1 MNSQHVNDDSSA
13 SGYLTTD
20 YEGLSATFSEVE
32 QLPATGYC
40 ELYRAKRYGRWYL
53 LKCLTAEHEDDEAY
67 RQILRKELEVLMSLQ
82 HPAVMQAVGMEP
94 VVLPGR
100 GEVACLVAEWIDGMT
115 LSDFLRQQPASA
127 TLRRIAAE
135 LADAVAY
142 VHQQQ
147 VVHRDLKPSNIMI
160 THNGHYAKL
169 IDFGL
174 ADTDSHAILKQPAG
188 TLRYM
193 APEQAQLAQADVRND
208 IYSLGV
214 IFQEMNQLG
223 GARIPERIVSRCLAP
238 IDHRYQ
244 EMSQLTAALER
255 SRHRRRRL
263 LIAAITAVVLFV
275 VAVMGWQVLLLQRK
289 AETIQGDA
297 DRMNRQL
304 RVLRHEIIDFDDP
317 AVHRKCLAHWDID
330 RDGELSYDEVC
341 AVTSLD
347 SVFTRDTT
355 IMFFPELQY
364 FTGLNDIS
372 PGAFRDCSRLQSVTL
387 PRTIRFFR
395 RDAFRGSGLRMLTVP
410 STVVGIGDHCMDDMP
425 ELQTVVF
432 EAQMPATN
440 EGVVPLQGCPRLS
453 SIYIPK
459 YMMARLDDRRSWESL
474 RPLMQTNIRFADPEV
489 KAICLRH
496 WDKSGDGEL
505 QIDEA
510 QAVTALDAAFTNNPA
525 ITSFDELRYFTGLTA
540 IGSSEFDECRHLRS
554 IQLPATI
561 LSIGAWAFHL
571 CYSLDSITLP
581 DRLEHIGHN
590 AFDQCP
596 LRSIFIP
603 ASVTS
608 LTSTS
613 VSACPQLRRV
623 VVSPDN
629 PVYDSRDGCNAII
642 ETATNMLLSGSAA
655 AYIPRSVTS
664 LSDEAFNYFHPDTL
678 TIPRQIT
685 RIGPWTLAANIGC
698 LYMESPVPPAFDS
711 QNGQVILGQ
720 TTDSIF
726 VPRGSLR
733 AYLQAEGFRQCSK
746 KLHEYTPK

>member
-1 MNSQHVNDDSSA
+1 MNSF
-13 SGYLTTD
+13 SGYSTSD

-32 QLPATGYC
+32 QLPSTGYC
-40 ELYRAKRYGRWYL
+40 DLYRAKRYGRWYL
-53 LKCLTAEHEDDEAY
+53 LKCLNAAHEGDEAY
-67 RQILRKELEVLMSLQ
+67 RQMLRKELEVLMSLQ

-94 VVLPGR
+94 VELPDR
-100 GEVACLVAEWIDGMT
+100 GVVMCMVAEWIDGTT
-115 LSDFLRQQPASA
+115 LSDFLMQQPGAA
-127 TLRRIAAE
+127 TLRRIAYE
-135 LADAVAY
+135 MADAVAY

-147 VVHRDLKPSNIMI
+147 VVHRDLKPDNIMI
-160 THNGHYAKL
+160 THNGHYVKI

-174 ADTDSHAILKQPAG
+174 ADTDSHAILKQPGG

-223 GARIPERIVSRCLAP
+223 KARISKRIISRCLAP

-244 EMSQLTAALER
+244 DMTQLVDALEH
-255 SRHRRRRL
+255 SRQRRRRL
-263 LIAAITAVVLFV
+263 LIAAISAVALLII
-275 VAVMGWQVLLLQRK
+275 AVMGWQVLLLQRK
-289 AETIQGDA
+289 AETIQDNA
-297 DRMNRQL
+297 DKMGRQL
-304 RVLRHEIIDFDDP
+304 RVLRHEIIDFDDE
-317 AVHRKCLAHWDID
+317 AVLRKCLAHWDTD
-330 RDGELSYDEVC
+330 RDGELSYEEAH
-341 AVTSLD
+341 AVTSLG
-347 SVFTRDTT
+347 SVFTGDTV
-355 IMFFPELQY
+355 IKYFPELQY
-364 FTGLNDIS
+364 FTGLTEIS
-372 PGAFRDCSRLQSVTL
+372 PAAFRDCRLLQTVTL
-387 PRTIRFFR
+387 PHTVRFFR
-395 RDAFRGSGLRMLTVP
+395 KNAFRGSGLRMLSVP

-425 ELQTVVF
+425 ELQTVIF

-440 EGVVPLQGCPRLS
+440 EGVVPLQGCPQLS
-453 SIYIPK
+453 AIYIPK
-459 YMMARLDDRRSWESL
+459 YVKARLEDRRMWEPL
-474 RPLMQTNIRFADPEV
+474 RPLMQTNIHFADPEV

-554 IQLPATI
+554 IQLLATI
-561 LSIGAWAFHL
+561 LSIGDWAFHM
-571 CYSLDSITLP
+571 CNSLDSITLP

-590 AFDQCP
+590 AFDMCP

-608 LTSTS
+608 LSSTS
-613 VSACPQLRRV
+613 VSACQYLRRV

-629 PVYDSRDGCNAII
+629 PVYDSREECNAII
-642 ETATNMLLSGSAA
+642 ETATNRLLSASAVA
-655 AYIPRSVTS
+655 RIPRSVTS

-698 LYMESPVPPAFDS
+698 LYMESTVPPAFNS
-711 QNGQVILGQ
+711 ENGQISLVNAD
-720 TTDSIF
+720 TIF
-726 VPRGSLR
+726 VPRGSLD
-733 AYLQAEGFRQCSK
+733 AYLQADGFRQ
-746 KLHEYTPK
+746 LGERLREYTPK

>member
-1 MNSQHVNDDSSA
+1 MNSF
-13 SGYLTTD
+13 SGYSTSD

-32 QLPATGYC
+32 QLPSTGYC
-40 ELYRAKRYGRWYL
+40 DLYRAKRYGRWYL
-53 LKCLTAEHEDDEAY
+53 LKCLNAAHEGDEAY
-67 RQILRKELEVLMSLQ
+67 RQMLRKELEVLMSLQ

-94 VVLPGR
+94 VELPDR
-100 GEVACLVAEWIDGMT
+100 GVVMCMVAEWIDGTT
-115 LSDFLRQQPASA
+115 LSDFLMQQPGAA
-127 TLRRIAAE
+127 TLRRIAYE
-135 LADAVAY
+135 MADAVAY

-147 VVHRDLKPSNIMI
+147 VVHRDLKPDNIMI
-160 THNGHYAKL
+160 THNGHYVKI

-174 ADTDSHAILKQPAG
+174 ADTDSHAILKQPGG

-223 GARIPERIVSRCLAP
+223 KARISKRIISRCLAP

-244 EMSQLTAALER
+244 DMTQLVDALEH
-255 SRHRRRRL
+255 SRQRRRRL
-263 LIAAITAVVLFV
+263 LIAAISAVALLII
-275 VAVMGWQVLLLQRK
+275 AVMGWQVLLLQRK
-289 AETIQGDA
+289 AETIQDNA
-297 DRMNRQL
+297 DKMGRQL
-304 RVLRHEIIDFDDP
+304 RVLRHEIIDFDDE
-317 AVHRKCLAHWDID
+317 AVLRKCLAHWDTD
-330 RDGELSYDEVC
+330 RDGELSYEEAH
-341 AVTSLD
+341 AVTSLG
-347 SVFTRDTT
+347 SVFTGDTV
-355 IMFFPELQY
+355 IKYFPELQY
-364 FTGLNDIS
+364 FTGLTEIS
-372 PGAFRDCSRLQSVTL
+372 PAAFRDCRLLQTVTL
-387 PRTIRFFR
+387 PHTVRFFR
-395 RDAFRGSGLRMLTVP
+395 KNAFRGSGLRMLSVP

-425 ELQTVVF
+425 ELQTVIF

-440 EGVVPLQGCPRLS
+440 EGAVPLQGCPQLS
-453 SIYIPK
+453 AIYIPK
-459 YMMARLDDRRSWESL
+459 YVKARLEDRRMWEPL
-474 RPLMQTNIRFADPEV
+474 RPLMQTNIHFADPEV

-561 LSIGAWAFHL
+561 LSIGDWAFHM
-571 CYSLDSITLP
+571 CNSLDSITLP

-590 AFDQCP
+590 AFDMCP

-608 LTSTS
+608 LSSTS
-613 VSACPQLRRV
+613 VSACQYLRRV

-629 PVYDSRDGCNAII
+629 PVYDSREECNAII
-642 ETATNMLLSGSAA
+642 ETATNRLLSASAVA
-655 AYIPRSVTS
+655 RIPRSVIS
-664 LSDEAFNYFHPDTL
+664 LSDEAFNLFHPDTL

-698 LYMESPVPPAFDS
+698 LYMESTVPPAFNS
-711 QNGQVILGQ
+711 ENGQISLVNAD
-720 TTDSIF
+720 TIF
-726 VPRGSLR
+726 VPRGSLD
-733 AYLQAEGFRQCSK
+733 AYLQADGFRQ
-746 KLHEYTPK
+746 LGERLREYTPK

>member
-1 MNSQHVNDDSSA
+1 MNSF
-13 SGYLTTD
+13 SGYTTSD

-32 QLPATGYC
+32 QLPSTGYC
-40 ELYRAKRYGRWYL
+40 DLYRAKRYGRWYL
-53 LKCLTAEHEDDEAY
+53 LKCLNVAHEGDEAY
-67 RQILRKELEVLMSLQ
+67 RQMLRKELEVLMSLQ

-94 VVLPGR
+94 VELPDR
-100 GEVACLVAEWIDGMT
+100 GVVMCMVAEWIDGTT
-115 LSDFLRQQPASA
+115 LSDFLMQQPGAA
-127 TLRRIAAE
+127 TLRRIAYE
-135 LADAVAY
+135 MADAVAY
-142 VHQQQ
+142 VHQEQ
-147 VVHRDLKPSNIMI
+147 VVHRDLKPDNIMI
-160 THNGHYAKL
+160 THNGHYVKI

-174 ADTDSHAILKQPAG
+174 ADTDSHAILKQPGG

-223 GARIPERIVSRCLAP
+223 KARISKRIISRCLAP

-244 EMSQLTAALER
+244 DMTQLVDALEH
-255 SRHRRRRL
+255 SRQRRRRL
-263 LIAAITAVVLFV
+263 LIAAISAVALLII
-275 VAVMGWQVLLLQRK
+275 AVMGWQVLLLQRK
-289 AETIQGDA
+289 AETIQDNA
-297 DRMNRQL
+297 DKMGRQL
-304 RVLRHEIIDFDDP
+304 RVLRHEIIDFDDE
-317 AVHRKCLAHWDID
+317 AVLRKCLAHWDTD
-330 RDGELSYDEVC
+330 RDGELSYEEAH
-341 AVTSLD
+341 AVTSLG
-347 SVFTRDTT
+347 SVFTGDTV
-355 IMFFPELQY
+355 IKYFPELQY
-364 FTGLNDIS
+364 FTGLTEIS
-372 PGAFRDCSRLQSVTL
+372 PAAFRDCRLLQTVML
-387 PRTIRFFR
+387 PRTVRFFR
-395 RDAFRGSGLRMLTVP
+395 KNAFRGSGLRMLSVP

-425 ELQTVVF
+425 ELQTVIF

-440 EGVVPLQGCPRLS
+440 EGVVPLQGCPQLS
-453 SIYIPK
+453 AIYIPK
-459 YMMARLDDRRSWESL
+459 YVKARLEDRRMWEPL
-474 RPLMQTNIRFADPEV
+474 RPLMQTNIHFADPEV

-561 LSIGAWAFHL
+561 LSIGDWAFHM
-571 CYSLDSITLP
+571 CNSLDSITLP

-590 AFDQCP
+590 AFDMCP

-608 LTSTS
+608 LSSTS
-613 VSACPQLRRV
+613 VSACQYLRRV

-629 PVYDSRDGCNAII
+629 PVYDSREECNAII
-642 ETATNMLLSGSAA
+642 ETATNRLLSASAVA
-655 AYIPRSVTS
+655 RIPRSVIS
-664 LSDEAFNYFHPDTL
+664 LSDEAFNLFHPDTL

-698 LYMESPVPPAFDS
+698 LYMESTVPPAFNS
-711 QNGQVILGQ
+711 ENGQISLVNAD
-720 TTDSIF
+720 TIF
-726 VPRGSLR
+726 VPRGSLD
-733 AYLQAEGFRQCSK
+733 AYLQTDGFRQ
-746 KLHEYTPK
+746 LGERLREYTPK